1 MLLFLLHTCVS
12 GVMGATHFELCDISW
27 FGDVYVVHNILS
39 SFTIILVRREPAGF
53 FTLIMLLFSCVWCLC
68 ADSIPRGAVDWSV
81 VCDCDTH
88 IYSCN

>member
-1 MLLFLLHTCVS
+1 MCCVN
-12 GVMGATHFELCDISW
+12 SW
-27 FGDVYVVHNILS
+27 FGDVSVVRTVVS
-39 SFTIILVRREPAGF
+39 SFTSILLRKEPAGF

-88 IYSCN
+88 KFAAT